1 MSVLNQGHMDFWT
14 HSKSLSNTL
23 GGQYVCK
30 ISWTHGLLDTQQIF
44 IQYTRTSVCVE
55 NKLDT
60 WTSGHTTHP
69 PMSSLSIF

>member
-44 IQYTRTSVCVE
+44 I
-55 NKLDT
+55 
-60 WTSGHTTHP
+60 
-69 PMSSLSIF
+69 